1 MKIKFTRNS
10 ERRLIQIRDYHA
22 SQGNPKK
29 GVKIIKAV
37 RKGTERLKGHPMLGQ
52 EEERLKHF
60 GKGHRYILVEKKI
73 KVIYRAAKHI
83 IFVTDVFDTRQDPDK
98 MRP

>member
-1 MKIKFTRNS
+1 
-10 ERRLIQIRDYHA
+10 
-22 SQGNPKK
+22 
-29 GVKIIKAV
+29 
-37 RKGTERLKGHPMLGQ
+37 MLGQ

-60 GKGHRYILVEKKI
+60 GKGHRYILVEKTY